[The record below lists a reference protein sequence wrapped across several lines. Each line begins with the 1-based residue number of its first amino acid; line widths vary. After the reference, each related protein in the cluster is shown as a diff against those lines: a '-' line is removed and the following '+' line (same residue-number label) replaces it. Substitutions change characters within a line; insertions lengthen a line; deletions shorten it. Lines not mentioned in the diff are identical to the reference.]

1 MKRFLLAAFSLMLLS
16 SISTGSAIAQ
26 TQETISYN
34 AATTQVIPQLINPS
48 DLASF
53 AYRGYF
59 KSQGISSYAALIQD
73 HSAGKVTSRDIVQA
87 AVNASRLPAST
98 LNDRSY
104 LNAVD
109 NQLRELNLH

>member
-1 MKRFLLAAFSLMLLS
+1 MKRVLLAAFSLMLLS
-16 SISTGSAIAQ
+16 SIPTGSAIAQ
-26 TQETISYN
+26 TQATLSYN
-34 AATTQVIPQLINPS
+34 AAMAQVIPQLTPS

-73 HSAGKVTSRDIVQA
+73 HSAGKVTPRDIVQA

-98 LNDRSY
+98 LDDRSY
-104 LNAVD
+104 LNALD